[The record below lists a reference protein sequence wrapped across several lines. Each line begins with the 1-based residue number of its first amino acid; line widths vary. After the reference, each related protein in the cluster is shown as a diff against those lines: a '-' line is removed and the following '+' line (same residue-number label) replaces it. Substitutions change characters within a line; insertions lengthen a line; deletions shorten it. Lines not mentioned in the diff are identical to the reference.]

1 MNYSSFPLLQRS
13 DTLCF
18 PYSFLLSTVS
28 SLRKYFGLF
37 WNGFSEIVDK
47 AYNIQALC
55 YLRFSVNFSSRLFHS
70 HSPQLL
76 LSEPLSKSANL
87 LSAML
92 SCTTVGLSARH
103 PTYFVFWTLML
114 QLSFFEVQMVE
125 DKSHQRV
132 NSPHSEDDLCLLWHI
147 NLSASTCSYGI
158 RIQLLRQLALMCL
171 LCAFMHFDPMMLQRV
186 FKLLG
191 VATSAILLRVT
202 FIGPQNNP

>member
-1 MNYSSFPLLQRS
+1 
-13 DTLCF
+13 
-18 PYSFLLSTVS
+18 
-28 SLRKYFGLF
+28 
-37 WNGFSEIVDK
+37 
-47 AYNIQALC
+47 
-55 YLRFSVNFSSRLFHS
+55 
-70 HSPQLL
+70 
-76 LSEPLSKSANL
+76 
-87 LSAML
+87 ML

-158 RIQLLRQLALMCL
+158 RIQLLRQLVLMCL

-191 VATSAILLRVT
+191 VATSAILLQVT
-202 FIGPQNNP
+202 FIGPQNNPWLLGQSTRPLNPLCSKVHARRLERLLDYFLLFFIDSIRQPSFPNCRIVITYKFY